1 MYSSKGKREN
11 DGMYVLG
18 DQSPVGRAMRPHPKN
33 PGMDISRQEDQ
44 DLLMTKIARGEA
56 LTSPA
61 KDLPE
66 RYEPLF
72 KHPLPISDH
81 SAAHESNLRRVQCCP
96 LDRQAMA
103 AVTMGDAW
111 ALEAVFMNGAPV
123 ENPDPNGFYPIHLA
137 VQLNNVDC
145 IFTLINMKVN
155 VNVTT
160 LTGTTLLFLAI
171 ASNASECATLIKEH
185 GGLYEVKNEEQI
197 SPMEFL
203 EFGHFRDKS
212 MLDKADHHSGFV
224 QRQTHW

>member
-1 MYSSKGKREN
+1 
-11 DGMYVLG
+11 MYVLG
-18 DQSPVGRAMRPHPKN
+18 YQSPVGRAMRSYPKN

-72 KHPLPISDH
+72 EHPLPISDH
-81 SAAHESNLRRVQCCP
+81 STAHESNLRRIQCCP

-160 LTGTTLLFLAI
+160 LTGTTPLFLAI

-185 GGLYEVKNEEQI
+185 GGLYEVKSKKRSHQWNFW
-197 SPMEFL
+197 S
-203 EFGHFRDKS
+203 
-212 MLDKADHHSGFV
+212 LDTFETRV
-224 QRQTHW
+224 C